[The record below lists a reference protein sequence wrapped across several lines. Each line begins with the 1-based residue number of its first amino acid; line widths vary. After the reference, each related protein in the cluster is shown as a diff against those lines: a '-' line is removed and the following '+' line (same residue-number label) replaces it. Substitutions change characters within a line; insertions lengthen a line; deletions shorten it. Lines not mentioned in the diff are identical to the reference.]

1 MAASRLAGAYQHIG
15 RENFGEQIVGA
26 MNAAGYDVKMI
37 NPFLPNLTTFSIKEY
52 MASPYKARIISMWCA
67 FRENIIDTFPQST
80 PNQYKIDELIERIDE
95 IYVNDAY
102 HSLSIEGYRVS
113 KDLIAKIKEGNW
125 NPDNNEIDRDQRNA
139 MAAKGYYNA
148 FIAVKES
155 IRKIFAGENIAK
167 TIKHDMTF
175 WYQEL
180 FSPSIDAGLVER
192 KHLAGYRNDRV
203 FIKNHCILGPPK
215 EAVLDC
221 VEAFFECLSKE
232 DNPVVRAILGHF
244 IFVFIHPY
252 MDGNGRIGRF
262 IMNVLWVTAGYPWTI
277 VRLESRMQYLQSL
290 EKASVDNNI
299 TDFIKLI
306 ANEMAFEW

>member
-1 MAASRLAGAYQHIG
+1 M
-15 RENFGEQIVGA
+15 
-26 MNAAGYDVKMI
+26 
-37 NPFLPNLTTFSIKEY
+37 
-52 MASPYKARIISMWCA
+52 
-67 FRENIIDTFPQST
+67 
-80 PNQYKIDELIERIDE
+80 
-95 IYVNDAY
+95 
-102 HSLSIEGYRVS
+102 
-113 KDLIAKIKEGNW
+113 

-203 FIKNHCILGPPK
+203 FIRNSLHTPPPK

-221 VEAFFECLSKE
+221 VK
-232 DNPVVRAILGHF
+232 HF
-244 IFVFIHPY
+244 L
-252 MDGNGRIGRF
+252 
-262 IMNVLWVTAGYPWTI
+262 NVYRKKTI
-277 VRLESRMQYLQSL
+277 Q
-290 EKASVDNNI
+290 
-299 TDFIKLI
+299 
-306 ANEMAFEW
+306 